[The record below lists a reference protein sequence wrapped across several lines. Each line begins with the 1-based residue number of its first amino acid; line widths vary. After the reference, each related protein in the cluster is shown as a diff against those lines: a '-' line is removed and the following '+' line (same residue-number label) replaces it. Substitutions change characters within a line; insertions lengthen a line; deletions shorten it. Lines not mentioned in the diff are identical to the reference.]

1 MWPCPEIEKG
11 WIQYCS
17 SMITE
22 AAVIQLPKHAQ
33 TFRLFLLCTAL
44 VIMCFIVSTGL
55 QLWHDHAIST
65 TIPHNSHTIP
75 LPLSS
80 TETHQ
85 IDFALQL
92 KMQTSSHSFDSL
104 AAIVLFDRMHKS
116 IRILMWSIHSWPR
129 CGLGTELGIWHRVG
143 LELALGDSDSDL
155 AALITL
161 VEDKKTQIKNTK

>member
-92 KMQTSSHSFDSL
+92 QLQTSSQSFKSL
-104 AAIVLFDRMHKS
+104 AALYCLIGCIKAFAFSCDQFTLDHDADS
-116 IRILMWSIHSWPR
+116 EQNWESD
-129 CGLGTELGIWHRVG
+129 TE
-143 LELALGDSDSDL
+143 SDL
-155 AALITL
+155 SLHLEILILIWRPWSPWLKT
-161 VEDKKTQIKNTK
+161 KKHK